1 MELAIA
7 KAIVHVLDPAGGA
20 PVFSDRLLELE
31 GETRDYLAG
40 HLEKAYY
47 NDAGKTCTFQA
58 ESTFPPL
65 LLEEADFV
73 QASKRIAQLFFDV
86 MRQNAAIPAADL
98 FVALCSIDGHE
109 SVAILKM
116 NYKAAFAHFYQQV
129 EGQHYNALIKQRTVL
144 PPAST
149 KPDESVIVD
158 MTDGTVRLV
167 EKKFELDGSKD
178 FYISTRILH
187 TTQTQPERAKLRA
200 VQAAAAQAVKEN
212 YDDSKKTECEVAT
225 ILCEEAAAGGGSLPV
240 ERVRR
245 RIEEEFPLA
254 APAFAQELE
263 NTGLAPEER
272 VEVPPARIRRMEFQS
287 IKTESG
293 IEMKIPTS
301 LLAGENDYVE
311 FINDPDGTI
320 SLLVKGIM
328 I

>member
-1 MELAIA
+1 M
-7 KAIVHVLDPAGGA
+7 
-20 PVFSDRLLELE
+20 
-31 GETRDYLAG
+31 
-40 HLEKAYY
+40 
-47 NDAGKTCTFQA
+47 
-58 ESTFPPL
+58 
-65 LLEEADFV
+65 
-73 QASKRIAQLFFDV
+73 
-86 MRQNAAIPAADL
+86 
-98 FVALCSIDGHE
+98 
-109 SVAILKM
+109 
-116 NYKAAFAHFYQQV
+116 

>member
-1 MELAIA
+1 MSS
-7 KAIVHVLDPAGGA
+7 KGG
-20 PVFSDRLLELE
+20 
-31 GETRDYLAG
+31 TY
-40 HLEKAYY
+40 H
-47 NDAGKTCTFQA
+47 
-58 ESTFPPL
+58 
-65 LLEEADFV
+65 
-73 QASKRIAQLFFDV
+73 
-86 MRQNAAIPAADL
+86 
-98 FVALCSIDGHE
+98 
-109 SVAILKM
+109 
-116 NYKAAFAHFYQQV
+116 
-129 EGQHYNALIKQRTVL
+129 
-144 PPAST
+144 
-149 KPDESVIVD
+149 
-158 MTDGTVRLV
+158 
-167 EKKFELDGSKD
+167 
-178 FYISTRILH
+178 
-187 TTQTQPERAKLRA
+187 
-200 VQAAAAQAVKEN
+200 
-212 YDDSKKTECEVAT
+212 
-225 ILCEEAAAGGGSLPV
+225 LCEEAAAGGGSLPV